1 MVRVERYRIG
11 RLAMLPHRLPRP
23 HRVLANKL
31 AERTIGLL
39 LARLISACSSFGVMA
54 LTTLA
59 VT

>member
-1 MVRVERYRIG
+1 
-11 RLAMLPHRLPRP
+11 MLPHRLPRP

-31 AERTIGLL
+31 AERTIGLV

-54 LTTLA
+54 PTTLA